1 MILYGPSSRNG
12 KSATVDTINK
22 MMGDYGGVAN
32 PETFA
37 QRAYANGSGHN
48 DGLAQLAGTRFVS
61 VPEVEGNMTLS
72 SSLVK
77 RCTGDGLITTRAIYE
92 KQFSFVPQ
100 FKLFMHTNHLPRIY
114 DLSMFDSGRV
124 KVIPFTHF
132 FEEHD
137 RNPNMVAELTT
148 EENLSGIFNWALGG
162 LQKLESIG
170 FDAPQS
176 VLDAIGVYRQDSDR
190 VGNFINEMMEQS
202 TENVSTTV
210 VFGVYKTWCENSGL
224 RAGREQDFKKEME
237 RHGISVGRPRVN
249 GKQVTSYLGWV
260 LTQP

>member
-1 MILYGPSSRNG
+1 M
-12 KSATVDTINK
+12 AV
-22 MMGDYGGVAN
+22 
-32 PETFA
+32 
-37 QRAYANGSGHN
+37 
-48 DGLAQLAGTRFVS
+48 
-61 VPEVEGNMTLS
+61 S

-162 LQKLESIG
+162 LQSWR
-170 FDAPQS
+170 A
-176 VLDAIGVYRQDSDR
+176 
-190 VGNFINEMMEQS
+190 
-202 TENVSTTV
+202 
-210 VFGVYKTWCENSGL
+210 SGL
-224 RAGREQDFKKEME
+224 TLRSQSWMQSAYIARIPTVWATLSTK
-237 RHGISVGRPRVN
+237 
-249 GKQVTSYLGWV
+249 
-260 LTQP
+260 

>member
-1 MILYGPSSRNG
+1 MANVTFAPGARSQLWEQHI
-12 KSATVDTINK
+12 ATVMDGDVEKAELQKHIGYALTGLKQVCLYDDTLWPQLQKRQERDRGHINK

-100 FKLFMHTNHLPRIY
+100 FKLFMHTNISP
-114 DLSMFDSGRV
+114 
-124 KVIPFTHF
+124 
-132 FEEHD
+132 
-137 RNPNMVAELTT
+137 
-148 EENLSGIFNWALGG
+148 G
-162 LQKLESIG
+162 L
-170 FDAPQS
+170 
-176 VLDAIGVYRQDSDR
+176 
-190 VGNFINEMMEQS
+190 
-202 TENVSTTV
+202 
-210 VFGVYKTWCENSGL
+210 
-224 RAGREQDFKKEME
+224 
-237 RHGISVGRPRVN
+237 
-249 GKQVTSYLGWV
+249 
-260 LTQP
+260 